1 MGEPGIN
8 NEGIGIVPGKIP
20 SLLIL
25 IAILVVMVWLPGC
38 TGPGT
43 RPQDPVPPEI
53 SLYAGDWPLPNKD
66 YANTRFV
73 STGEISSATI
83 DRIGLKWSMNI
94 TGIGPFG
101 GAASNPLVLGD
112 QVLFQDAMANTYAL
126 DRATGVP
133 RWIRWFNATLV
144 YAPNGPGVGY
154 GKVFVASDSHNF
166 TALDFGDGSI
176 LWQTRVSDI
185 PTTGMDIQP
194 VAYDGLVYASTVPGL
209 GDIYYAPGGTGVI
222 FTLDQETGSRRWIF
236 STIDSPD
243 LWGHPEINSG
253 GGCWYPPAIDTATG
267 LTFWGTGNPAPF
279 VGTPEYPNGLS
290 RPGPNLYTNTLLAL
304 EHRQGELVWY
314 TQVYPHGLF
323 DYDFQISP
331 ILTTANISGYE
342 KDLVIGA
349 GKMGRV
355 YAFDRATGGIL
366 WVAVV
371 GRHENDQLAA
381 LPPGYTTLYPG
392 DLGGIESPMAC
403 AGGKVFAVYNDLYTK
418 WTPVSYFAGNTT
430 PYIPPYQDGTSGI
443 VAIEEDTGKIAWE
456 CGFDTVNVGGATVVN
471 DLVFT
476 ATMDG
481 NIYALDRDTGRIVWS
496 YRAPAGIEAWPA
508 VAHDTIIW
516 PCGGGLAFGGPPTL
530 IALGL

>member
-1 MGEPGIN
+1 MKKNWRAGVI
-8 NEGIGIVPGKIP
+8 PGKIV
-20 SLLIL
+20 SLLNLMVIL
-25 IAILVVMVWLPGC
+25 LMVMALTGC
-38 TGPGT
+38 TGN
-43 RPQDPVPPEI
+43 PVISPDRIPPEI
-53 SLYAGDWPLPNKD
+53 SRYSGDWPLPNKD

-73 STGEISSATI
+73 STGNISSATV
-83 DRIGLKWSMNI
+83 DLLRLKWSMNI
-94 TGIGPFG
+94 SGVGPFG
-101 GAASNPLVLGD
+101 GAVSNPLILGD
-112 QVLFQDAMANTYAL
+112 RVVFQDAMANTYSL
-126 DRATGVP
+126 DGTTGDP
-133 RWIRWFNATLV
+133 QWIRWFNATLV

-166 TALDFGDGSI
+166 TALDSGDGSI
-176 LWQTRVSDI
+176 LWQTRISDI

-194 VAYDGLVYASTVPGL
+194 VVYDGLVYASTVPGL

-222 FTLDQETGSRRWIF
+222 FTLDQETGSPGWNF
-236 STIDSPD
+236 STVDSPD

-253 GGCWYPPAIDTATG
+253 GGCWYPPAIDIATG
-267 LTFWGTGNPAPF
+267 LTFWGTGNPTPF
-279 VGTPEYPNGLS
+279 VGTPDFPNGLS

-304 EHRQGELVWY
+304 EHRQGGLIWY

-331 ILTTANISGYE
+331 VLTTANVSGKE
-342 KDLVIGA
+342 RDMVIGA

-355 YAFDRATGGIL
+355 YAFDRVTGAIL
-366 WVAVV
+366 WVCVV

-403 AGGKVFAVYNDLYTK
+403 AGGKVFAVYNDLFTN
-418 WTPVSYFAGNTT
+418 WTPDSYFAGNTT
-430 PYIPPYQDGTSGI
+430 PIIPPYQEGTSGI
-443 VAIEEDTGKIAWE
+443 VAIDENTGKVAWE
-456 CGFDTVNVGGATVVN
+456 QSFDRVNTGGATAVN

-481 NIYALDRDTGRIVWS
+481 TIYALDRDTGRIVWI
-496 YRAPAGIEAWPA
+496 YQAPGGIEAWPA

-516 PCGGGLAFGGPPTL
+516 PCGGGLGFGGQPTL